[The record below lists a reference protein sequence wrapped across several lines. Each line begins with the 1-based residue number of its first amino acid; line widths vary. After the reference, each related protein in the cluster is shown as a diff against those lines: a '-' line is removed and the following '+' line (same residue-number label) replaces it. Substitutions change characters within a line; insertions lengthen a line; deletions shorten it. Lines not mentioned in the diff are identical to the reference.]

1 MNLRSGKI
9 ALTKAKKTKQ
19 NKKPEGSCMTGD
31 TKGCRRQKKKK
42 KKKENLNPVGIVHR
56 KLM

>member
-9 ALTKAKKTKQ
+9 ALTKAKKPKQ

-42 KKKENLNPVGIVHR
+42 KKKR
-56 KLM
+56 KRM